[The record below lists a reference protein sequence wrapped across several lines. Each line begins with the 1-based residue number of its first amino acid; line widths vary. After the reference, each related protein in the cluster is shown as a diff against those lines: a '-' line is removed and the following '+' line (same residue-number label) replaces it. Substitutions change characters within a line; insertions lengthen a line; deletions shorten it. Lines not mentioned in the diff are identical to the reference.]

1 MQNREVTRFLEL
13 PALWSGFCERCL
25 AVPERPIVPTGRD
38 EAEENILPPRSETLV
53 EVVDD
58 AFVEF
63 ALLFGR
69 AAFSQRQLDED
80 QVLTSADAKE
90 VWIIDEVG
98 LVMFRDY
105 LEAVVLGCF

>member
-1 MQNREVTRFLEL
+1 MHNREVTRFLEL

-25 AVPERPIVPTGRD
+25 AVSERPIVPTSPD
-38 EAEENILPPRSETLV
+38 EAEENVLPPGSETLV
-53 EVVDD
+53 EIVDN
-58 AFVEF
+58 ALVES

-90 VWIIDEVG
+90 VWIVDEVG
-98 LVMFRDY
+98 LVMFRDH